1 MLNTNYQRIGE
12 LGTEEIIQ
20 TPAQKDKEIE
30 NIKERPSY

>member
-20 TPAQKDKEIE
+20 IPAQQDNEIE
-30 NIKERPSY
+30 NIKDRPRY